1 MPAPSVLVLDNALD
15 HGFYRPVEHWTRLL
29 GFEPE
34 SVYVPTAKELPE
46 PGRHRHVIISGSE
59 DTITALPAW
68 AQSEAD
74 WIQKAADA
82 GARILGS
89 CWGHQLIAIALVGPD
104 SVRRAPH
111 PEFGWFSVEVIDD
124 DGLLPKGSFDTFCSH
139 FDDVVPGCH
148 PDLKVLARTPA
159 CPIHAFRFGHLPVWG
174 VQGHPEVDPEVGK
187 GFLKGGM
194 DKWPEHKAIFEAA
207 LSSPVRDSQI
217 GTSLVRNFLAF

>member
-1 MPAPSVLVLDNALD
+1 VPAQSVLVLDNALD

-29 GFEPE
+29 GFKPE

-68 AQSEAD
+68 AQKEAD
-74 WIQKAADA
+74 WIRRAADA

-89 CWGHQLIAIALVGPD
+89 CWGHQLIAIALAGPGT
-104 SVRRAPH
+104 VRRSPH
-111 PEFGWFSVEVIDD
+111 PEFGWFQIEVIDD

-139 FDDVVPGCH
+139 FDEVVPDCH

-159 CPIHAFRFGHLPVWG
+159 CPVHAFRFGHLPVWG
-174 VQGHPEVDPEVGK
+174 IQAHPEVEPAVGRA
-187 GFLKGGM
+187 FIQGGIE
-194 DKWPEHKAIFEAA
+194 KWPEDRGILEAA
-207 LSSPVRDSQI
+207 LTTPVRDSQI
-217 GTSLVRNFLAF
+217 GRDLVRNFLAF